1 VKKTFAVIAAVLFVL
16 SFAAS
21 AFAIHAEIPA
31 ETQSVVGKGDV
42 QITLGGEIR
51 TRNWWTS
58 NRASVSTETYQQ
70 GVFLGNGPIVT
81 GVDYKDAAWYDQRV
95 RLSVDVQVAPNV
107 KGFVMLETG
116 TAATEGQGGYLT
128 SNADKYKWGNFNS
141 KPNTSMGILEAY
153 ILYTGSGLFG
163 FNSGLKIG
171 HMPLALGEGIFFN
184 HTQLGDDAIV
194 FFMDPTKQLHIGLLA
209 VKFAGDSGQP
219 TAITALG
226 IPYYQGTI
234 ADNTDDLDGYVALA
248 VYKIDDKNTVG
259 INYTYLNLSDLGFS
273 QQNLGVHGNGSFGN
287 FGYAAEA
294 DFQFGSVDA
303 INADFKG
310 YAVYLKGTYKIDALT
325 LKAQFGYGSGNKK
338 NDSDINAF
346 IAYQGALQNVGGAF
360 IYDYLV
366 TTTSGLTYTGLQNV
380 TFYNIGLDYAATK
393 DLSLAANGFIFR
405 ASKALID
412 GQSKNGGWEIDG
424 MLKYKIAKNLTYQ
437 ADIGYFKPGSFYD
450 DLTGAD
456 TKGLTAFRG
465 ALTLSF

>member
-1 VKKTFAVIAAVLFVL
+1 
-16 SFAAS
+16 
-21 AFAIHAEIPA
+21 
-31 ETQSVVGKGDV
+31 
-42 QITLGGEIR
+42 
-51 TRNWWTS
+51 
-58 NRASVSTETYQQ
+58 
-70 GVFLGNGPIVT
+70 VT
-81 GVDYKDAAWYDQRV
+81 GVDFRDAAWYDQRI
-95 RLSVDVQVAPNV
+95 RLSVDAQVSPNV
-107 KGFVMLETG
+107 KGYVMLETG
-116 TAATEGQGGYLT
+116 TADQVGAGGYTT

-163 FNSGLKIG
+163 FNSGLKVG

-209 VKFAGDSGQP
+209 VKFGGDQGQTTP
-219 TAITALG
+219 ITALG
-226 IPYYQGTI
+226 IPNLYASSTTGTGSI

-248 VYKIDDKNTVG
+248 VYKINDKHTVG
-259 INYTYLNLSDLGFS
+259 INYTYLNMSDLGFS
-273 QQNLGVHGNGSFGN
+273 QQDLGVHANGSFGN

-294 DFQFGSVDA
+294 DFQFGSVDL
-303 INADFKG
+303 IDADFG
-310 YAVYLKGTYKIDALT
+310 GWAVYLKGTYKIDALT
-325 LKAQFGYGSGNKK
+325 LKAQFGYGTGNDK
-338 NDSDINAF
+338 DDLSDIDAF

-360 IYDYLV
+360 IYDYLA
-366 TTTSGLTYTGLQNV
+366 TTTSGLAYSGLQNV
-380 TFYNIGLDYAATK
+380 TFYNLGLDYAATK
-393 DLSLAANGFIFR
+393 DLSLSVNGFIFR
-405 ASKALID
+405 ATEQLVN
-412 GQSKNGGWEIDG
+412 GQSKDGGWEVDG